1 MSPAQHAKRGF
12 MSTSRLERA
21 QDSADAEPLDADRQ
35 VGTCAIACFLL
46 LDFSF
51 GEGLL
56 SV

>member
-1 MSPAQHAKRGF
+1 MSLAQHAKRGF

-46 LDFSF
+46 LEFSF